1 MAHNDPNRPEIAEI
15 DESADTAS
23 FQRFVEQEE
32 VQRGPVETGGAG
44 NNRFR
49 LLTLAIGA
57 VVLIAIIVLLTR

>member
-1 MAHNDPNRPEIAEI
+1 MAHNDPNPPET

-32 VQRGPVETGGAG
+32 AQRGPVETGGG
-44 NNRFR
+44 GGNRFR

-57 VVLIAIIVLLTR
+57 VVLVAVIVLLTR